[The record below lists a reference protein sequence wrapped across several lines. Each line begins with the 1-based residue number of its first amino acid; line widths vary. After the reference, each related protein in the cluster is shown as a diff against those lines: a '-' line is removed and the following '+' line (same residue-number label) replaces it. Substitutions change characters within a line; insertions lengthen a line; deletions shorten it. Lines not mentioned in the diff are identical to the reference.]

1 MEDEREN
8 LGLIVNKKR
17 KFATADELRYV
28 VDEYFDIKAATNSPF
43 TISGLARHLGVTRA
57 TLLNYEKKYAGTE
70 YAEIIEDAKVRIEEF
85 VEECLF
91 RNKVPTTGVIFN
103 LKNNFSWKE
112 KQEID
117 CSGEMKVVKLE
128 DVL

>member
-1 MEDEREN
+1 MESEKEF

-17 KFATADELRYV
+17 KFATANELRDAV
-28 VDEYFDIKAATNSPF
+28 EDYFNTKIATNSPF
-43 TISGLARHLGVTRA
+43 TVSGLALHLGVTRA

-70 YAEIIEDAKVRIEEF
+70 YAEIIEDAKLRIEEF

-103 LKNNFSWKE
+103 LKNNFNWKE

-117 CSGEMKVVKLE
+117 HSGEVKVIKLE

>member
-1 MEDEREN
+1 MEDERES

-17 KFATADELRYV
+17 KFATADELRYA
-28 VDEYFDIKAATNSPF
+28 VDDYFDTKLATNSPF
-43 TISGLARHLGVTRA
+43 TVSGLARHLGVTRS

-70 YAEIIEDAKVRIEEF
+70 YAEIIEDAKLRIEEF

-112 KQEID
+112 KQELD
-117 CSGEMKVVKLE
+117 CSGEMKVLKLE
-128 DVL
+128 DLL

>member
-17 KFATADELRYV
+17 KFATADELREA
-28 VDEYFDIKAATNSPF
+28 VDDYFNIKLAENCPF
-43 TISGLARHLGVTRA
+43 TITGLALHLGISRQ
-57 TLLNYEKKYAGTE
+57 TLLNYEKKYPGTE
-70 YAEIIEDAKVRIEEF
+70 YAEIIEEAKLRIEEF

-91 RNKVPTTGVIFN
+91 RNRIPTSGVIFN
-103 LKNNFSWKE
+103 LKNNFNWRE

-117 CSGEMKVVKLE
+117 CSGEMKVTKLE
-128 DVL
+128 DVI